1 MGLYKKVV
9 YSIGRY
15 AGLLSM
21 VLIIPMMLL
30 IVANVIARYVF
41 NSPIQGA
48 AEISVTIMV
57 VLPLGIGWCA
67 IENRHIMI
75 DEIIKRFPRR
85 VAAVIDIITL
95 LATLGISA
103 IVSWRL
109 MLSAMY
115 EFKYQTIVS
124 LLVRVPAYPFWWLFT
139 IAWMVFCLV
148 VLYRVYEQIREV
160 CKR

>member
-9 YSIGRY
+9 YTIGRY
-15 AGLLSM
+15 TGLLSM

-41 NSPIQGA
+41 NSPINGA
-48 AEISVTIMV
+48 AEISVTVMV
-57 VLPLGIGWCA
+57 MLPLGIGWCA

-75 DEIIKRFPRR
+75 DEIIKRFPPRTT
-85 VAAVIDIITL
+85 AIIDSITL

-103 IVSWRL
+103 IVTWRL

-115 EFKYQTIVS
+115 EFKYQTIIS
-124 LLVRVPAYPFWWLFT
+124 LLVRVPAYPFWWLMV
-139 IAWMVFCLV
+139 IAWFVFCLV
-148 VLYRVYEQIREV
+148 VFYRVYEQIREV
-160 CKR
+160 FKR